1 METMQDLLGKV
12 QEFALHSFTKEE
24 ARNIFG
30 WDVSGLLVSGSK
42 SDESSIRITFE
53 NGHNLLIK
61 YFLNLDPTETDDT
74 CEFVFS
80 LKTDL
85 TSRIKYGIHYGN
97 YIHGQGYVRLRIADT
112 KNRMLQVMLAE
123 FYAPAIKNVYK
134 PIILQFKGFYDK
146 DFFGVEVNGSGAEIY
161 YAPVRS
167 RSEHKGA
174 RLGDVIGRLAELD
187 LLLKESNIRQDLAK
201 VDLQLSLLPSMMG
214 SGL

>member
-1 METMQDLLGKV
+1 
-12 QEFALHSFTKEE
+12 
-24 ARNIFG
+24 
-30 WDVSGLLVSGSK
+30 SK

-53 NGHNLLIK
+53 NGYNLLIK

>member
-1 METMQDLLGKV
+1 
-12 QEFALHSFTKEE
+12 
-24 ARNIFG
+24 
-30 WDVSGLLVSGSK
+30 
-42 SDESSIRITFE
+42 
-53 NGHNLLIK
+53 
-61 YFLNLDPTETDDT
+61 
-74 CEFVFS
+74 
-80 LKTDL
+80 
-85 TSRIKYGIHYGN
+85 
-97 YIHGQGYVRLRIADT
+97 
-112 KNRMLQVMLAE
+112 QVMLAE

>member
-53 NGHNLLIK
+53 NGYNLLIK

-201 VDLQLSLLPSMMG
+201 VDLQLSLLPSMMD

>member
-30 WDVSGLLVSGSK
+30 WDVSCLLVSGSK
-42 SDESSIRITFE
+42 SDESSIRIAFE
-53 NGHNLLIK
+53 NGYNLLIK

-97 YIHGQGYVRLRIADT
+97 YIHGQGYVRFRIADT